1 MSCLYQLPAPPT
13 LPLPAARVDYP
24 GAVHA
29 ADVQLPL
36 YGEDLERGD
45 LRD

>member
-1 MSCLYQLPAPPT
+1 LERAGTVARMRAPNA
-13 LPLPAARVDYP
+13 L
-24 GAVHA
+24 
-29 ADVQLPL
+29 LPL

>member
-1 MSCLYQLPAPPT
+1 VSESGRGLLLVYPVAMRAPD
-13 LPLPAARVDYP
+13 LR
-24 GAVHA
+24 
-29 ADVQLPL
+29 LPL